1 MRITETSKKTGA
13 STDEIR
19 YFEAKGYITPE
30 RLRIRTREVRE
41 YSNEDIRMIETL
53 IKYRREGFELGTAY
67 EKAMHEVQQPYLI
80 G

>member
-19 YFEAKGYITPE
+19 YFEAKGYISSN
-30 RLRIRTREVRE
+30 RQRIRTREVRK

-53 IKYRREGFELGTAY
+53 VKYRREGFELNTAY
-67 EKAMHEVQQPYLI
+67 EKAIQEIQQPYLI
-80 G
+80 E